1 MHSLLSPDEI
11 VFLVDHAAEGGF
23 TARARDTAIFT
34 QADGIAEL
42 RDAARDAVAC
52 HFDRDLR
59 PSRIRLHLPDG
70 TVVSA

>member
-23 TARARDTAIFT
+23 SARADRAAIFT

-42 RDAARDAVAC
+42 WDAARDAVAC
-52 HFDRDLR
+52 HFDPDLR
-59 PSRIRLHLPDG
+59 PSRIRLRLPDRA
-70 TVVSA
+70 VVDA